1 MFLTLMNPQSK
12 GTVSIASAD
21 PTVPPVIDP
30 NYLASPFD
38 RAALKEATKETLR
51 ILDTP
56 YLNQYI
62 KHPILAPSS
71 ANDEDI
77 EASINPLLKYA
88 KLFANAR
95 PLQRHLLT
103 LLAWASS
110 TPAVQSKWAQ

>member
-38 RAALKEATKETLR
+38 RAALKEATRETLR
-51 ILDTP
+51 IIDTP
-56 YLNQYI
+56 YLKQYI

-71 ANDEDI
+71 TNDEDI
-77 EASINPLLKYA
+77 EASIYPLKNMPSYSLIYA
-88 KLFANAR
+88 RCKGIYSLCWHG
-95 PLQRHLLT
+95 PLPPQLY
-103 LLAWASS
+103 S
-110 TPAVQSKWAQ
+110 QNGYN